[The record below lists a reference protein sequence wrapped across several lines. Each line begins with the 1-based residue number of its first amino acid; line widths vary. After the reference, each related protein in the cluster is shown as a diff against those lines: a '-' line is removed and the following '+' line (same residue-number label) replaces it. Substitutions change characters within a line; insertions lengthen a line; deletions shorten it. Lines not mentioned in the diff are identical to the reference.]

1 MLSLQSASVIVCGW
15 SVSPPQLQTAA
26 APACLTVEGCR
37 FLGDETFQ
45 KEIMICPI
53 HGKLEEDML
62 WNVERMVDS
71 HPPPTH
77 CPSASHP
84 LPPLSV

>member
-1 MLSLQSASVIVCGW
+1 MSDRAYLDPAQNLYLNVTSMSLAALPASTLPDSSC
-15 SVSPPQLQTAA
+15 
-26 APACLTVEGCR
+26 CLTEGCR

-53 HGKLEEDML
+53 HGTLEEHML

-71 HPPPTH
+71 HPPPK
-77 CPSASHP
+77 
-84 LPPLSV
+84 LFI